1 MGAGNRRVTGF
12 DSPKRGSGT
21 QVRPG
26 RVLVVDDDA
35 AVARVIALILG
46 DEHDVTTVTDP
57 ADALS
62 RVAGGERFDVILCDV
77 MMPVMT
83 GAQLHERMAQIAPQE
98 AARIVFVTGCAL
110 LPEVRDFLDR
120 VSNTCLE
127 KPIDAHALRAF
138 VSRRIRSQRVP
149 ATSDAS
155 GA

>member
-1 MGAGNRRVTGF
+1 
-12 DSPKRGSGT
+12 
-21 QVRPG
+21 
-26 RVLVVDDDA
+26 
-35 AVARVIALILG
+35 
-46 DEHDVTTVTDP
+46 
-57 ADALS
+57 
-62 RVAGGERFDVILCDV
+62 